1 MYSHARYG
9 KTEEKQML
17 QGFTNQN
24 NETNDIHQR
33 VADQNIQSIEDRQEE
48 LRHAKNGFIGMLAG
62 IVVGGVV
69 GWLFLGPADH
79 MNKEKEIPVIRAPIV
94 AAKVLP
100 NDPGGMEIDNQDRE
114 IYHIVDNTP
123 KIQEEIKIRPTPD
136 MPKIDIDKK
145 ISTSDEMQS
154 LVESINEDDSLNIQD
169 SEFEKNSIKEIK
181 NASVELSGIKTNS
194 KDKIIIPEKIDDI
207 KVKLQKTINAQAQ
220 KTKDIEEKTNATVKE
235 SIKNNNFA
243 KGTWYTQIIA
253 SSSRRAVQSL
263 WTNLTERH
271 SFIKKYPHEI
281 EEIKTAQGTSLY
293 RLKVGSFNSREEAVE
308 LSNLLKK
315 KQISSIIK
323 QN

>member
-1 MYSHARYG
+1 
-9 KTEEKQML
+9 ML

-24 NETNDIHQR
+24 TENDFHQR

-69 GWLFLGPADH
+69 GWLFLGPADN
-79 MNKEKEIPVIRAPIV
+79 MNKEKEIPVIRRPITV
-94 AAKVLP
+94 AKVLP

-123 KIQEEIKIRPTPD
+123 KVSEEVKIRPAPD
-136 MPKIDIDKK
+136 MPKIDLDKTM
-145 ISTSDEMQS
+145 SSSDEMQN
-154 LVESINEDDSLNIQD
+154 LVESINNDNSLDNQELD
-169 SEFEKNSIKEIK
+169 FDNDGNDAKV
-181 NASVELSGIKTNS
+181 ASTELAAIKTNS
-194 KDKIIIPEKIDDI
+194 KDKIVIPEKIDDI
-207 KVKLQKTINAQAQ
+207 KVTLQKTINAQAQ
-220 KTKDIEEKTNATVKE
+220 KALPTEEVKKEPVVETVK
-235 SIKNNNFA
+235 NDNFA

-253 SSSRRAVQSL
+253 SSSRKAVQSL
-263 WTNLTERH
+263 WNNLTARH
-271 SFIKKYPHEI
+271 SFIKKYPYEI
-281 EEIKTAQGTSLY
+281 EEIKTAQGSVLY
-293 RLKVGSFNSREEAVE
+293 RLKVGSFKSREEAVE